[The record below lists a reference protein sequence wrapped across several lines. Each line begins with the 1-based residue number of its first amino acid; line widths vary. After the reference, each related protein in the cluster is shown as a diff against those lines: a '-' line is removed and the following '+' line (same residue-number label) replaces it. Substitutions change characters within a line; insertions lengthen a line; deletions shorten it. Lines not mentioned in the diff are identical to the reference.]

1 MTKFPQRLR
10 KMAFATEILDQ
21 EYLTDVNRLLQKSL
35 RRGFLGKVT
44 TFESWNSFGRVGS
57 LSRSSGSTPRLGR
70 ETDCN
75 GNVAFLRRANELCKK
90 VGADEMAAPR

>member
-21 EYLTDVNRLLQKSL
+21 EYLTDVNSLLPKSL

-57 LSRSSGSTPRLGR
+57 LSYPEVTGQLLGR